1 MSLSEKHSV
10 FNVLKELSFGSY
22 MTKLKGRKGKKDIR
36 TTAQREVETT
46 DKRTNALREV
56 ETPGQR
62 DKGTKRQNKH

>member
-1 MSLSEKHSV
+1 MSLSEEHSV

-36 TTAQREVETT
+36 TTA
-46 DKRTNALREV
+46 LREV